1 MIKGQEKGN
10 GDPTIAL
17 AIGLKRRGS
26 NGWTW
31 EDDLRN
37 LGN

>member
-1 MIKGQEKGN
+1 MIKVQEKGN

-17 AIGLKRRGS
+17 AIGLKRRGQ
-26 NGWTW
+26 NGWTS
-31 EDDLRN
+31 EDDLRD